1 MCVGQHS
8 IFRGSWDN
16 HKTHMR
22 LMKEVRLF
30 SEVLIEHCSQ
40 VGSLAGSSPAAS
52 LCCSDLLPKLCKPLV
67 GHKFK
72 QYQEVFAEEHSKE
85 CPL

>member
-8 IFRGSWDN
+8 MFRESWDN
-16 HKTHMR
+16 CKTHMR

-30 SEVLIEHCSQ
+30 SEVQIEYHSQ
-40 VGSLAGSSPAAS
+40 VCRLAGPSPAAS

-67 GHKFK
+67 GQKFK
-72 QYQEVFAEEHSKE
+72 QCQEVFAEEHSKE